1 MADYL
6 NLSQSLNRKNE
17 PDSLLPKIHSS
28 NQQRTTAAPNL
39 RLSMRK
45 ALTTSLLLLLLIS
58 TGCSTYTLKPITASQ
73 AQSAYPVGAYRIAC
87 PHAVLVHSTSV
98 AFGFGQ
104 PDLELTTV
112 ELPQIGLPAIARLP
126 QNTPIKIDRYVQFE
140 QHGLYDCG
148 SNGWQFAIGH
158 VTDGQLANTHFLIDK
173 LNLDEILNPK
183 QNTSANG
190 KTQK

>member
-1 MADYL
+1 M
-6 NLSQSLNRKNE
+6 N
-17 PDSLLPKIHSS
+17 PDSFLPKIHSS
-28 NQQRTTAAPNL
+28 NQQRTIAAPDL
-39 RLSMRK
+39 RLSMRQ
-45 ALTTSLLLLLLIS
+45 AFTTSLLLLLLIS

-73 AQSAYPVGAYRIAC
+73 AQSNYSDGTIYRIAH
-87 PHAVLVHSTSV
+87 PDTVLVHSRSSSFV
-98 AFGFGQ
+98 FGVGQ
-104 PDLELTTV
+104 PSLELTFI
-112 ELPQIGLPAIARLP
+112 EMPQSKAIARVP

-173 LNLDEILNPK
+173 INLDEILNSK
-183 QNTSANG
+183 QNASPNG